1 MTDYSSYL
9 KQNKVNFG
17 DPEDIENQGSV
28 DLQEGNSFNN
38 SQTNGGQ
45 TVFSTIFSKVKGYV
59 KLSSSENQEPEK
71 KDNSIKGRIARFCE
85 VEKSYTAFFI
95 FLFLGLGLMGLSF
108 LFLPMAILAPQKF
121 VALFSLGCLTTI
133 SSFIFYYG
141 TSDFLSMLFNQERR
155 WFTFMFLVSMTLG
168 CYFTLGKSYFI
179 ISLVCSGVEMFVMI
193 VFLLSFIPGGKT
205 GISFMFSMVTSPIK
219 RIFSKK

>member
-28 DLQEGNSFNN
+28 DLQEGNSSNN
-38 SQTNGGQ
+38 SQTSGGQ
-45 TVFSTIFSKVKGYV
+45 NVFSTIFSKVKGYV

-95 FLFLGLGLMGLSF
+95 FLFLGLGLIGLSF

-141 TSDFLSMLFNQERR
+141 TFDFLSMLFNQERR

-193 VFLLSFIPGGKT
+193 VFLLSFIPGGKA